1 MSATASILLA
11 CVVFGLALAAPI
23 IRWLRA
29 RQIRQQRA
37 MRRASADI
45 ARERM
50 GVRMGL
56 RLHGERQWRDDIRSG
71 K

>member
-1 MSATASILLA
+1 MAANVSILLA
-11 CVVFGLALAAPI
+11 CAIFGLALSAPI

-50 GVRMGL
+50 GVR
-56 RLHGERQWRDDIRSG
+56 LHEERQWRDDIRG
-71 K
+71 GQ

>member
-1 MSATASILLA
+1 MNATASILLA
-11 CVVFGLALAAPI
+11 CAVFGLAISAPI

-29 RQIRQQRA
+29 RQIRHQRA

-50 GVRMGL
+50 GVR
-56 RLHGERQWRDDIRSG
+56 LHGERQWRDDIRSG
-71 K
+71 Q

>member
-1 MSATASILLA
+1 MSATVSILLA
-11 CVVFGLALAAPI
+11 CTVFGLAMSAPI

-29 RQIRQQRA
+29 RQLRQQRA

-50 GVRMGL
+50 GVY
-56 RLHGERQWRDDIRSG
+56 LHGERQWRDDIRSG
-71 K
+71 R